1 MLKNESKIKNLMII
15 SLTACG
21 IYESFTVASTSSFPL
36 SEQHYYTV
44 LLSVFGM
51 VANVG
56 MYIPAV
62 INPRCACAARV
73 TVVVLCVCV
82 CVCVCLSHRNLKNGC
97 VKHQTVPRFVH

>member
-1 MLKNESKIKNLMII
+1 MTII
-15 SLTACG
+15 VLCTACG
-21 IYESFTVASTSSFPL
+21 IYESSTVVNTSSFPL

-62 INPRCACAARV
+62 IYTGHSDMHVPQSNNV
-73 TVVVLCVCV
+73 DVLLQEAGNVDVFITADGLAFLVCV
-82 CVCVCLSHRNLKNGC
+82 IESSEN
-97 VKHQTVPRFVH
+97 